1 MLKVQN
7 VTKVFD
13 VTVKAVNALTL
24 EVNRG
29 EIYCMLGANGAG
41 KTTTINLIL
50 NFIEPNAGDIMV
62 NEINVLRDPLEAKKY
77 MAYVSENVMLYENFT
92 ALQNLDFFSKLG
104 GKKNYSKDDYKKIL
118 NRVGLQEEFH
128 RKRLKTFSKGMRQK
142 SGIAIAIAKDADL
155 ILLDE
160 PTSGL
165 DPKSGR
171 EFLNILDEL
180 RKENKAIFMTTH
192 DIFRAKEIADRL
204 GIMVQG
210 SLVREM
216 DRGEIEKSNLE
227 KVYMKYVEAVEEKE
241 VA

>member
-1 MLKVQN
+1 MLRVKG

-13 VTVKAVNALTL
+13 ETVKAVNELTL

-29 EIYCMLGANGAG
+29 EVYCMLGANGAG

-50 NFIEPNAGDIMV
+50 NFIEPNNGEVFV
-62 NEINVLRDPLEAKKY
+62 NDINVLKDPLEAKKY

-92 ALQNLDFFSKLG
+92 AVQNLDFFSKLG
-104 GKKNYSKDDYKKIL
+104 GKKNYTKENYKQIL

-171 EFLNILDEL
+171 EFLNILGEL

-204 GIMVQG
+204 GIMVEG
-210 SLVREM
+210 NLVTEM
-216 DRGEIEKSNLE
+216 NRQEIQKSNLE
-227 KVYMKYVEAVEEKE
+227 EVYMKYVEAIEEK
-241 VA
+241 VGA

>member
-1 MLKVQN
+1 MLKIQG

-13 VTVKAVNALTL
+13 ETVKAVNNLSL
-24 EVNRG
+24 EVKRG
-29 EIYCMLGANGAG
+29 EVYCMLGANGAG

-50 NFIEPNAGDIMV
+50 NFIEPNSGQIFVNDIDVM
-62 NEINVLRDPLEAKKY
+62 RDPLAAKKHV
-77 MAYVSENVMLYENFT
+77 AFVSENVVLYENFT
-92 ALQNLDFFSKLG
+92 AMQNLDFFSKLG
-104 GKKNYSKDDYKKIL
+104 GQKNYTKDDYHKIL
-118 NRVGLQEEFH
+118 SRVGLDAAFH

-142 SGIAIAIAKDADL
+142 AGIAIAIAKNADL

-171 EFLNILDEL
+171 EFLNILGEL
-180 RKENKAIFMTTH
+180 RKENKAILMTTH

-210 SLVREM
+210 SLVKEM
-216 DRGEIEKSNLE
+216 DRQEIEATNLE
-227 KVYMKYVEAVEEKE
+227 EVYMKYVDQVETK